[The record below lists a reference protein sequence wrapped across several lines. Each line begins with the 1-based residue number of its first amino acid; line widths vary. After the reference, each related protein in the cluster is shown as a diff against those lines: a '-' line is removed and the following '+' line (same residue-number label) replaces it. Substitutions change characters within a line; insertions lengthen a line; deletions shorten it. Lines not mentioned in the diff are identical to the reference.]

1 MTRIPRLFFGINAI
15 VFDAAPALA
24 VAALASFFLL
34 SASPALCAKA
44 PPPPAAS
51 LDEVTGDVT
60 VLAAADGEE
69 VDAEEDMELF
79 EGDEVR
85 TAKGA
90 KVTVTFVDN
99 HLVRL
104 SERTRL
110 KIKTVK
116 VDPVKGSFFAR
127 LGLLTGRLFGSFTKL
142 GTANSG
148 LRVET
153 RTAVAAVKGTTFAVE
168 ETDAESTVSVLE
180 GTVTTAAVDE
190 KGNEKEAVD
199 VPAGSETTV
208 NALQRKL
215 LAPRGF
221 LRDSKRQWL
230 TKDLKDI
237 QGSAGRFRALK
248 ASGQVDRLRRMRN
261 LIRASELSQRLQQD
275 PKALDSLSPGRRAR
289 VERFLKTHGN
299 DARRSG
305 PEMKA
310 FLRANPAL
318 RERMAR
324 QAEMRMRGKGRG
336 ATERGD
342 KDGLKEGGKT
352 ADTGGTAPAKPKKQG
367 RIQKLKDR
375 FKR

>member
-1 MTRIPRLFFGINAI
+1 MNGLLRRFSAIATVLF
-15 VFDAAPALA
+15 AAA
-24 VAALASFFLL
+24 VLSLL
-34 SASPALCAKA
+34 GPSPVHCAKA
-44 PPPPAAS
+44 PPPAAS
-51 LDEVTGDVT
+51 LDAVTGDVT
-60 VLAAADGEE
+60 VLAASDGEE
-69 VDAEEDMELF
+69 MDAEEDMELF

-116 VDPVKGSFFAR
+116 ADPVKGSFFAR
-127 LGLLTGRLFGSFTKL
+127 LGLMTGRLFGSFTKL
-142 GTANSG
+142 GTAGSG
-148 LRVET
+148 LKVET

-168 ETDAESTVSVLE
+168 ETETESTVSVLE

-190 KGNEKEAVD
+190 AGNEKEAVD

-215 LAPRGF
+215 RAPRGF
-221 LRDSKRQWL
+221 LRDAKRQWL
-230 TKDLKDI
+230 ANDLRDI
-237 QGSAGRFRALK
+237 KGSAGKFRALK
-248 ASGQVDRLRRMRN
+248 ASGQVDRMRRMRN
-261 LIRASELSQRLQQD
+261 LIRASELSQRVQQD
-275 PKALDSLSPGRRAR
+275 PLALDSLSPGKRAR
-289 VERFLKTHGN
+289 VERFLKQHGD

-305 PEMKA
+305 PEIKA
-310 FLRANPAL
+310 FLRANPSMRTKL
-318 RERMAR
+318 AR

-336 ATERGD
+336 G
-342 KDGLKEGGKT
+342 KEGGKS
-352 ADTGGTAPAKPKKQG
+352 ADGPGAATQDGKAKPEKQG
-367 RIQKLKDR
+367 PFEKLKGK